1 MNVIYS
7 QIEQEIVDHLQPL
20 TTANTIDVVS
30 LPEFQADF
38 ERPFLH
44 GRVTVAYK
52 SSEFGPIKGSDYVIQ
67 DEMIQVE
74 VIVQARL
81 LKGNTGLHSIT
92 EAIKR
97 RLLGFPPTDCTKL
110 FLVKNAFRELNNET
124 ALWTYSMVFQCR
136 YTLVEDGEYGT
147 EPGLSQINFEYNEE
161 LPSIPAVP
169 FPGTVP
175 NPPVI
180 NYMGDLAYWD
190 GEVWRRLH
198 PGEAG
203 FVLATMG
210 NGEIPVW
217 VAPQSGP
224 QGAQGEQ
231 GPQGVQGE
239 QGEPGQDGA
248 NGQDGDRYNTT
259 STTTLTVGNGTKNLT
274 IEVGL
279 AYIPEQT
286 IIIANDGVAHM
297 HAVVNAYDPV
307 TGAMTVHVEKH
318 TGSGSYS
325 QWQVNLSGAIGQNGL
340 SAYEVAVANGF
351 EGTELDW
358 LASLEGPEG
367 PQGPQGATGATGA
380 TGAQGPAGPGVATGG
395 TTGQVL
401 SKASGTNYD
410 TEWKSILSLLGWFS
424 IVNTTVSS
432 PVTGT
437 TSEVIVSSTV
447 LPALTNGSIL
457 RVYNAKF
464 QKNGLAQSAVKMYIN
479 NVGNN
484 LSGAVQIASSGSLWI
499 GTNLYIGLSRTFNIV
514 GGNIKGI
521 SPATS
526 VSVDDVN
533 SNATPLNALLPSGT
547 LYLIVTIQNNTTNE
561 SATQQ
566 SICISNF

>member
-1 MNVIYS
+1 MNVFYS
-7 QIEQEIVDHLQPL
+7 QIEQEIVNHLQPL
-20 TTANTIDVVS
+20 TTANTIEVLS

-74 VIVQARL
+74 IIVQARL

-110 FLVKNAFRELNNET
+110 FLVKNAFGELNNET

-136 YTLVEDGEYGT
+136 YTLVEDAEYGT

-169 FPGTVP
+169 FPGTFP
-175 NPPVI
+175 SPPIVA
-180 NYMGDLAYWD
+180 YEGDIAYWD
-190 GEVWRRLH
+190 GEVWRRLS

-203 FVLATMG
+203 FVLSTNG
-210 NGEIPVW
+210 PGEIPEW
-217 VAPQSGP
+217 ISPQSGP
-224 QGAQGEQ
+224 QGPQGEPGPQGDQ
-231 GPQGVQGE
+231 GPQGADGA
-239 QGEPGQDGA
+239 DGA
-248 NGQDGDRYNTT
+248 NGADGDRYNTT
-259 STTTLTVGNGTKNLT
+259 SVTALTVGNGNKTLSV
-274 IEVGL
+274 EAGL

-297 HAVVNAYDPV
+297 HAIV
-307 TGAMTVHVEKH
+307 TSYNSATGELIVHVEKH
-318 TGSGSYS
+318 TGTGSYS
-325 QWQVNLSGAIGQNGL
+325 TWQVNLSGAIGQDGL

-367 PQGPQGATGATGA
+367 IQGEIGPQGPAGATGATG
-380 TGAQGPAGPGVATGG
+380 PAGQGVAAGG
-395 TTGQVL
+395 TTAQVL
-401 SKASGTNYD
+401 AKKTSTDYD
-410 TEWKSILSLLGWFS
+410 TEWKNLLSLLGWFS
-424 IVNTTVSS
+424 IINTVVSS

-437 TSEVIVSSTV
+437 TSEVIISSTV
-447 LPALTNGSIL
+447 LPTLQSGSIL
-457 RVYNAKF
+457 KIYNAKF
-464 QKNGLAQSAVKMYIN
+464 QKNGVAQSTVKMYLN
-479 NVGNN
+479 NVSNN
-484 LSGAVQIASSGSLWI
+484 LSGAVQIASVGSLW
-499 GTNLYIGLSRTFNIV
+499 TSSNLYIGISRTFNVV

-526 VSVDDVN
+526 VSDDNIN
-533 SNATPLNALLPSGT
+533 SNATPLNGVLPSGT
-547 LYLIVTIQNNTTNE
+547 LYLIVTVQNNTTSE
-561 SATQQ
+561 SVTQQ
-566 SICISNF
+566 SLCISNF

>member
-7 QIEQEIVDHLQPL
+7 QIEQEIVDRLQPL

-110 FLVKNAFRELNNET
+110 FLVKNAFGELNNET

-136 YTLVEDGEYGT
+136 YTLVEDAEYGT

-161 LPSIPAVP
+161 LPSIPAGP

-175 NPPVI
+175 SPPVI

-217 VAPQSGP
+217 IAPQSGP
-224 QGAQGEQ
+224 QGEPGPQGPQGEQ
-231 GPQGVQGE
+231 GAT
-239 QGEPGQDGA
+239 GQDGA
-248 NGQDGDRYNTT
+248 DGQNGADGADGDRYNTV

-274 IEVGL
+274 IEAGL

-286 IIIANDGVAHM
+286 VIIANDGVAHM
-297 HAVVNAYDPV
+297 HAIVNAYDSV
-307 TGAMTVHVEKH
+307 TGEMTVHVEKH

-325 QWQVNLSGAIGQNGL
+325 EWQVNLSGAIGQNGL

-367 PQGPQGATGATGA
+367 PQGIQGETGATGSTGATGATGA
-380 TGAQGPAGPGVATGG
+380 TGPAGPSAVSANANNAATLGTDNLILVDRVALKTALELNPKYTVELVDALTVDFYAPYNLRIDSITNILNAPTVTLKDDNVTYTAGSGVTIAVG
-395 TTGQVL
+395 
-401 SKASGTNYD
+401 SKITVA
-410 TEWKSILSLLGWFS
+410 
-424 IVNTTVSS
+424 VNTAS
-432 PVTGT
+432 
-437 TSEVIVSSTV
+437 VIT
-447 LPALTNGSIL
+447 L
-457 RVYNAKF
+457 
-464 QKNGLAQSAVKMYIN
+464 
-479 NVGNN
+479 
-484 LSGAVQIASSGSLWI
+484 
-499 GTNLYIGLSRTFNIV
+499 
-514 GGNIKGI
+514 
-521 SPATS
+521 
-526 VSVDDVN
+526 
-533 SNATPLNALLPSGT
+533 NATK
-547 LYLIVTIQNNTTNE
+547 I
-561 SATQQ
+561 
-566 SICISNF
+566 